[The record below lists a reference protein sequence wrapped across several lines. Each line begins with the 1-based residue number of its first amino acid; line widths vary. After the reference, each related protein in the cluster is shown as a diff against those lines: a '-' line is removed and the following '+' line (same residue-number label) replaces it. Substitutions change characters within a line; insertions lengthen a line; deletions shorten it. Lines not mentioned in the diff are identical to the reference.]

1 LFSIVLIIFG
11 YYSTKTVVF
20 NQHITFSF
28 STVAST
34 ATTTT
39 TITTTR

>member
-1 LFSIVLIIFG
+1 LFWIVLVIFG

-20 NQHITFSF
+20 NQHITFSS

-39 TITTTR
+39 ITTTR